1 MGARVFFSP
10 VAESEIRAIGE
21 YIARDNPR
29 AAARFVS
36 QLRER
41 CLSLSEFPNR
51 GRPFEAGSRV
61 VLVGKYLIIYEITQV
76 ESEQIVLILTV
87 RHGARDE
94 IT

>member
-1 MGARVFFSP
+1 M
-10 VAESEIRAIGE
+10 
-21 YIARDNPR
+21 
-29 AAARFVS
+29 
-36 QLRER
+36 
-41 CLSLSEFPNR
+41 SEFPNR